1 MAFFKQTED
10 TIPEGKLKRSAITG
24 ASAARVGLKH
34 LGYLGT
40 SPFISK
46 HQKDQRKSDHEEEMG
61 KILIGAF
68 SQLRG
73 TALKLGQM
81 LSMEKD
87 FLPENIRKELMK
99 ACHQVVPLNK
109 AHVRKMVKSEFG
121 VAPTS
126 LFKEFNSNAFAAASL
141 GQVHRAELPTGE
153 DVAVKIQYP
162 GIGSSIKSDITM
174 IKGLLGGLSLSTP
187 LVPPKKFINKVLGE
201 MEVRLNEEVDYT
213 IEAANTEWFAQNLN
227 LPGIVTPTVHQEF
240 SSDKV
245 ITTSMIEGVHL
256 KQWLESNP
264 SQAERNEAGQKLFDL
279 FIHQVFD
286 LHCMHADP
294 HPGNYLFQKSGTI
307 AMIDYGCIKKL
318 DPNFLNI
325 ITRLYSNDERK
336 VFEAYNEFNI
346 VSDMSF
352 EEFSEKFYTIIKPIH
367 KYIISPLSE
376 SPFDFSKMKGLNIQ
390 DHKGFYKIAKKFRD
404 LNEDQIYF
412 DRTYLGLINMLREI
426 GAVVKTENS
435 YLFG

>member
-1 MAFFKQTED
+1 MAFFKHSDD
-10 TIPEGKLKRSAITG
+10 TVPEGKFRRSAITG
-24 ASAARVGLKH
+24 ASAAKVGLKH
-34 LGYLGT
+34 LGYLGS
-40 SPFISK
+40 SPFISN
-46 HQKDQRKSDHEEEMG
+46 HQKNQRKSDHEEEMG
-61 KILIGAF
+61 KIIIGAL

-87 FLPENIRKELMK
+87 FFPENIRKELMK

-126 LFKEFNSNAFAAASL
+126 LFKEFDSNAFAAASL
-141 GQVHRAELPTGE
+141 GQVHQAELPTGE
-153 DVAVKIQYP
+153 NVAVKIQYP

-174 IKGLLGGLSLSTP
+174 IKRLLGGLSISTP

-201 MEVRLNEEVDYT
+201 MEVRLNEEVDYI
-213 IEAANTEWFAQNLN
+213 IEAKNTEWFSQNLSI
-227 LPGIVTPTVHQEF
+227 PGIVVPTVHQEF
-240 SSDKV
+240 SSEKM
-245 ITTSMIEGVHL
+245 ITTSMLEGVHL

-286 LHCMHADP
+286 LKCIHADP
-294 HPGNYLFQKSGTI
+294 HPGNYLFQKDGSI

-318 DPNFLNI
+318 EPEFLKI
-325 ITRLYSNDERK
+325 ITRLYSNDETK
-336 VFEAYNEFNI
+336 VFEAYSEFNI
-346 VSDMSF
+346 ISDMSYG
-352 EEFSEKFYTIIKPIH
+352 EFSEKFYPIIKPIH
-367 KYIISPLSE
+367 KYIISPLNQ
-376 SPFDFSKMKGLNIQ
+376 SPFDFSKIKGLEMK

-404 LNEDQIYF
+404 LNQDQIYF

-426 GAVVKTENS
+426 GAVVKTENR